1 MGACVRATV
10 EWTRACTGGLQPG
23 TLLAS
28 CVTWAVRPLGSLFP
42 VYTAGRERGI
52 PAPQQVGEAAGEVGG
67 GPLQAPYRQRLP
79 TLCFHLH
86 REQNQVRPVMC
97 CQPEHAHRLTK
108 KAPLQRWLVP
118 QLACPSGSLGMGRG
132 GGRQKTPFQEGE
144 GWRVGRKGRP
154 WPGKP
159 QSPLQGQFASPGF
172 LSFSFLSR

>member
-67 GPLQAPYRQRLP
+67 GLYRP
-79 TLCFHLH
+79 HTD
-86 REQNQVRPVMC
+86 N
-97 CQPEHAHRLTK
+97 
-108 KAPLQRWLVP
+108 
-118 QLACPSGSLGMGRG
+118 ACPRSASTCTVSRTRSGL
-132 GGRQKTPFQEGE
+132 
-144 GWRVGRKGRP
+144 
-154 WPGKP
+154 
-159 QSPLQGQFASPGF
+159 
-172 LSFSFLSR
+172 